1 MAAVD
6 LRYRLA
12 ETSSRMKP
20 ASPHRRSLTLLTIVA
35 LLVTTLASGFY
46 RTPAHAAGYV
56 DPVLGAVT
64 LCTPGSGAADT
75 GRVPPQHL
83 VEHCPLCTLLA
94 PLAIAPPL
102 ASAPVAFHDAVKA
115 PAPSHPLAL
124 PAVRL
129 HLGGVGSRA
138 PPFPA

>member
-1 MAAVD
+1 MASVD

-20 ASPHRRSLTLLTIVA
+20 ASRHRRSLTLLTLVA
-35 LLVTTLASGFY
+35 LVLTTLANGVV
-46 RTPAHAAGYV
+46 RAPAQAAGYV

-64 LCTPGSGAADT
+64 LCTPGSGAAGT

-83 VEHCPLCTLLA
+83 AEHCPLCTLLA

-102 ASAPVAFHDAVKA
+102 SSAPLTFNDAVEA
-115 PAPSHPLAL
+115 PPPSHPVVL
-124 PAVRL
+124 PTHRL
-129 HLGGVGSRA
+129 HLGGIGSRA